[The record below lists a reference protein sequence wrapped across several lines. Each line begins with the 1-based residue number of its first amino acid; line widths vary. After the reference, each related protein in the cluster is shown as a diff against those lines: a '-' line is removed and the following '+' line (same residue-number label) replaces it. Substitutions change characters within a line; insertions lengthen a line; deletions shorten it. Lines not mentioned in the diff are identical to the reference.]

1 MKQIFLTLALSFSL
15 MAAMADSP
23 LTSTSFYTAYEG
35 VPAVTAAVSA
45 NGELNATLMDFLS
58 SKNPIA
64 HKMAVINAIGWAFEG
79 HNNYERYKSYLGD
92 KTGKGK
98 LKAENMLCLAYLKA
112 LDNYFECTEAL
123 KMSDEALALNTKSY
137 TFNIIR
143 ALIKAQ
149 VLFDTD
155 WCGVYQVA
163 DNVRKNTNLT
173 LDMNNGATFIIFD
186 YMDLYK
192 TECGK

>member
-1 MKQIFLTLALSFSL
+1 MKRLFLTFGFIITIL
-15 MAAMADSP
+15 MAFADSP
-23 LTSTSFYTAYEG
+23 LTSTPFYTAYEG
-35 VPAVTAAVSA
+35 VAEVKAAVSA
-45 NGELNATLMDFLS
+45 NGELNIDLMEFLS

-64 HKMAVINAIGWAFEG
+64 YKMAIINAIGWAFEG
-79 HNNYERYKSYLGD
+79 HNNYDRYKSFLGE

-98 LKAENMLCLAYLKA
+98 LKAENLLCLAYLKA
-112 LDNYFECTEAL
+112 LDNYFDCVDAL
-123 KMSDEALALNTKSY
+123 KIADEALALNPKSY

-155 WCGVYQVA
+155 WCALYQA
-163 DNVRKNTNLT
+163 TDNVRKKTDLKS
-173 LDMNNGATFIIFD
+173 DMNDGAIYIIFD